1 MTSPGMDTVLEAEL
15 DSHNIAWS
23 VMISNVQEVINKE
36 NSGADN
42 ENKASSGH
50 SMTWDEYHSLE
61 VLI

>member
-1 MTSPGMDTVLEAEL
+1 MTSPGMDLVLEAEL

-36 NSGADN
+36 NSGAG
-42 ENKASSGH
+42 NKNKDSSGH

-61 VLI
+61 V

>member
-36 NSGADN
+36 NTGAAGN
-42 ENKASSGH
+42 KNKASSGH

-61 VLI
+61 V

>member
-1 MTSPGMDTVLEAEL
+1 MTSPGMDSVLEAEL

-36 NSGADN
+36 NTGAVI
-42 ENKASSGH
+42 KADSGH

-61 VLI
+61 VSI

>member
-1 MTSPGMDTVLEAEL
+1 MTSPGMDSVLEAEL

-36 NSGADN
+36 NTGPVH
-42 ENKASSGH
+42 KAGSGH

-61 VLI
+61 VRI